1 MKYYGIAQFS
11 VLPEYD
17 AGARGLYHFLA
28 WGNHL
33 DERWYRDMNQPDQIP
48 NVAEYVNNH
57 LDDVT
62 QACDDNI
69 LEPEDIE
76 NVNMSVEE
84 DAMEQSEESEEE
96 IESDD
101 DCQQKLESFK
111 SVINN
116 EFCNFW
122 QPTGMTNLFRNVS
135 ILYPRKFQNLFK
147 VEWKPSRDIVMDLD

>member
-1 MKYYGIAQFS
+1 MKYYGTAQFS

-62 QACDDNI
+62 QACDDTGCFWALQPVGI
-69 LEPEDIE
+69 L
-76 NVNMSVEE
+76 S
-84 DAMEQSEESEEE
+84 
-96 IESDD
+96 
-101 DCQQKLESFK
+101 QQRRAA
-111 SVINN
+111 
-116 EFCNFW
+116 
-122 QPTGMTNLFRNVS
+122 P
-135 ILYPRKFQNLFK
+135 
-147 VEWKPSRDIVMDLD
+147 